1 MQSITL
7 AELEKNLRDYVKEV
21 RAGREVVIRDRK
33 RPFAKLVPIDED
45 AELEAHVLRLVA
57 EGRARLPIAPLP
69 PEFWTEERSQAPLE
83 QLVALVS
90 EDRDED

>member
-7 AELEKNLRDYVKEV
+7 AELEANLRGYLKEV

-45 AELEAHVLRLVA
+45 AELEAHVLKLAA
-57 EGRARLPIAPLP
+57 EGRARLPLAELP
-69 PEFWTEERSQAPLE
+69 PEFCTEPGADVPLE
-83 QLVALVS
+83 SLIAAVR